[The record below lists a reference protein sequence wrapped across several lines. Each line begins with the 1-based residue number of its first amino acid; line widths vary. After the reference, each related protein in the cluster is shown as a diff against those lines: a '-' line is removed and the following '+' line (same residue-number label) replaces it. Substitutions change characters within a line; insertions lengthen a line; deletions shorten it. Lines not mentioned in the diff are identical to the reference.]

1 MNEKDKEY
9 LLSSLLLREKDGV
22 DVRENT
28 SGRDGDVSE
37 ELVELFVV
45 ADRELD
51 VTRDDAGSLVVTRGV
66 SGELEDLGG
75 EVLEDRSHVDR
86 GSASESVGEVHS
98 SHVSRDTSDGE
109 LKSRLCRSARRF
121 SLALSASSFSF
132 SGHCKL
138 MN

>member
-1 MNEKDKEY
+1 MKEY
-9 LLSSLLLREKDGV
+9 LLLSLLLREKDGV

-66 SGELEDLGG
+66 SGELEDLGS
-75 EVLEDRSHVDR
+75 EVLEDRGHVDR

-109 LKSRLCRSARRF
+109 LKSRLRRSARAL

-138 MN
+138 MS